1 MNANPF
7 TYDFPVHKYA
17 PSYAQSK
24 GLAMTSETQTEN
36 ESQPFSSV
44 SEFIDALNAYKGDNI
59 WQELIY
65 GTEIEG
71 DSIDEERSTAG
82 TGDVIYL
89 TSGDTIVYYEAEK
102 SWR

>member
-1 MNANPF
+1 
-7 TYDFPVHKYA
+7 
-17 PSYAQSK
+17 
-24 GLAMTSETQTEN
+24 MTQTQTEN
-36 ESQPFSSV
+36 QSQPFSSV
-44 SEFIDALNAYKGDNI
+44 SEFIDALNDYKGDNV

-71 DSIDEERSTAG
+71 DSIDEEQSTNG

-89 TSGDTIVYYEAEK
+89 ASGDTIVYYESEK

>member
-1 MNANPF
+1 
-7 TYDFPVHKYA
+7 
-17 PSYAQSK
+17 
-24 GLAMTSETQTEN
+24 MTSETQTEN
-36 ESQPFSSV
+36 QPFSSV
-44 SEFIDALNAYKGDNI
+44 SDFTDALNDYKGDNI